1 MLRAACTIFVPRV
14 LISFPHDTVQI
25 LYVCVAL
32 SLLAWLYLLLLHGRF
47 WQVSRLRAAKP
58 RAQALSGAIAVVIPA
73 RNEADHIGRA
83 LRSLLAQSCADAL
96 HIYVV
101 DDNSTDGTA
110 DAARAAAA
118 LFELDRQKLHLIS
131 GAPLPPDWSGK
142 LWAVQQ
148 GIDAAMTLD
157 PQFLLL
163 TDADVEHAPDS
174 VATLVSIAERENYDL
189 VSLMVKL
196 HCRSLAEKLLIPAFV
211 FFFFMLYPPL
221 WIRSPRRKM
230 AGAAGGCILIRP
242 QSLAQAGGINA
253 IRHEV
258 IDDCALARV
267 VKGSGGRVW
276 LGLTADTH
284 SFRPYETFGEI
295 ERMIAR
301 TAFNQLGHSA
311 AKLFGAIVGMALL
324 YLLPLVM
331 LFTRDRLLAAI
342 GLSAYLVMTLSY
354 LPMVRFYGLA
364 APWALTLPLSAIFY
378 MGATLD
384 SALKFWSGRGGQWKG
399 RAQDRNSPL

>member
-1 MLRAACTIFVPRV
+1 M
-14 LISFPHDTVQI
+14 QI
-25 LYVCVAL
+25 LFVCVAL
-32 SLLAWLYLLLLHGRF
+32 SLLAWVYLLLFHGRF
-47 WQVSRLRAAKP
+47 WQVSRLQAAKP
-58 RAQALSGAIAVVIPA
+58 PAQALSGTIAVVIPA
-73 RNEADHIGRA
+73 RNEANHIGRA
-83 LRSLLAQSCADAL
+83 VRSLLAQSCADVL

-110 DAARAAAA
+110 DATRAAA
-118 LFELDRQKLHLIS
+118 LSEPDWQKLNIIR
-131 GAPLPPDWSGK
+131 GQPLPPDWSGK

-148 GIDAAMTLD
+148 GIDAAMALD

-174 VATLVSIAERENYDL
+174 VATLVSIAERESYDL
-189 VSLMVKL
+189 VSFMVKL

-221 WIRSPRRKM
+221 WIRSSRRKM

-242 QSLAQAGGINA
+242 PALAHAGGINT

-258 IDDCALARV
+258 IDDCALAQA
-267 VKGSGGRVW
+267 VKASGGRVW
-276 LGLTADTH
+276 LGLTADTR

-311 AKLFGAIVGMALL
+311 AMLLGAIVGMALL
-324 YLLPLVM
+324 YLLPLVL
-331 LFTRDRLLAAI
+331 LFTRDRLLAAL

-354 LPMVRFYGLA
+354 LSMVRFYGLA
-364 APWALTLPLSAIFY
+364 AGWALTLPLSAIFY
-378 MGATLD
+378 IGATVD
-384 SALKFWSGRGGQWKG
+384 SALKFWAGRGGQWKG
-399 RAQDRNSPL
+399 RAQDRSSPL